1 MKAPSPPL
9 ASSSGARADLRGE
22 TSRERSEVPA
32 SSPKEKREL
41 ALTIREEGTDPR
53 DLKKRR
59 LDPEDRSKGAEAA
72 GCSFTFRHTK
82 DTSVLED
89 KWSLAYLMRHLVPA
103 GPLVPPMRELQQRDG
118 YLNFSH
124 HVGQLVSA
132 VNQTFV
138 GYEELLKNI
147 PTLRE
152 VGDTKV
158 AFEAMKQKL
167 DEAEAENT
175 RLQGKLAD
183 YSLDMGILKRQKAD
197 LTMERQLSEGR
208 VKELLSE
215 VRDLRIKNDELEAD
229 KAVAERRG
237 ARVGKKDMWDAFNS
251 ILLKVKDKFERK
263 KEMASAKI
271 AVQEIQ
277 ANVDLLEDI
286 IAGTVVDLA
295 KERAD
300 LENNEMPEALKELNV
315 KAVSDFSISKLDLP
329 QLSEVSVKPLQ
340 VDSDLITQPAV
351 DQFEG
356 DVILAATGGTREV
369 EKSGALPD
377 VESEGPKETRG
388 RRSSAGR

>member
-1 MKAPSPPL
+1 
-9 ASSSGARADLRGE
+9 
-22 TSRERSEVPA
+22 
-32 SSPKEKREL
+32 
-41 ALTIREEGTDPR
+41 
-53 DLKKRR
+53 
-59 LDPEDRSKGAEAA
+59 
-72 GCSFTFRHTK
+72 
-82 DTSVLED
+82 
-89 KWSLAYLMRHLVPA
+89 
-103 GPLVPPMRELQQRDG
+103 
-118 YLNFSH
+118 
-124 HVGQLVSA
+124 
-132 VNQTFV
+132 
-138 GYEELLKNI
+138 
-147 PTLRE
+147 
-152 VGDTKV
+152 
-158 AFEAMKQKL
+158 MKQKL

-215 VRDLRIKNDELEAD
+215 VRELRIKNEELEAD

-237 ARVGKKDMWDAFNS
+237 ARAGKKDMWDAFNS

-263 KEMASAKI
+263 KEIASAKI

-277 ANVDLLEDI
+277 ANMDLLEDI

-295 KERAD
+295 KERAN

-315 KAVSDFSISKLDLP
+315 KAVSDFSIGKLDLP

-340 VDSDLITQPAV
+340 VDSDLMTQPAV

-356 DVILAATGGTREV
+356 DITLAATGGTREV

-377 VESEGPKETRG
+377 VESEGPKGMEVEGVQQVAEKDQAT
-388 RRSSAGR
+388 